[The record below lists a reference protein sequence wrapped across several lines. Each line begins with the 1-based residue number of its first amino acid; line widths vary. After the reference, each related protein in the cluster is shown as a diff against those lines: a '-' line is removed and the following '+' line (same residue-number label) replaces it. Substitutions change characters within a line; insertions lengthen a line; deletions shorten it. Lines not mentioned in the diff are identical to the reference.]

1 MEGKTIPVSAAPV
14 TEISN
19 KLLDYYYFLNYGIF
33 LIPQQTMNWRAEL
46 SQNTVV
52 ELMLIVLG
60 DEVYI
65 SSVNCRVARISN

>member
-1 MEGKTIPVSAAPV
+1 MG
-14 TEISN
+14 
-19 KLLDYYYFLNYGIF
+19 FF

-52 ELMLIVLG
+52 EFMLIVLG